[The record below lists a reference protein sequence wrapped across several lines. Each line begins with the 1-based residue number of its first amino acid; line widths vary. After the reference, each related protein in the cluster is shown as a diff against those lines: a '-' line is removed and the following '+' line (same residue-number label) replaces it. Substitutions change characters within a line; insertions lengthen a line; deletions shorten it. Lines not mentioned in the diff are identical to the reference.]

1 MNAADIYRYSNRATV
16 DTTIRA
22 MQERIVEELRAERRP
37 GSNWGLF
44 TQRPDGLDG
53 YRDRLGRTQAWQE
66 AWDVTAQHYRDEYMR
81 IEREVQARWG
91 WDA

>member
-16 DTTIRA
+16 DSAIRA

-44 TQRPDGLDG
+44 TQDYRGREEYRP
-53 YRDRLGRTQAWQE
+53 RLSRTQAWQE

-81 IEREVQARWG
+81 IEREVQDRWG
-91 WDA
+91 FDA